1 MGGDLSLKSSSAFR
15 HAPPDLGNA
24 LLVEATTRHSGLAQG
39 LVHCFVAGEELEM
52 ALTAARG
59 IADHG
64 LTTALD
70 LLGENIGVESAA
82 AAAAAAFAAVP
93 DSVNTPRR
101 MSAAAWAPT
110 GSGTKWSMGSAATPR
125 PS

>member
-1 MGGDLSLKSSSAFR
+1 MGYFPPGLNAVGGDLPLKSSSAFR
-15 HAPPDLGNA
+15 HTPPDLGNA

-59 IADHG
+59 SADHG

-70 LLGENIGVESAA
+70 LLGENIGVESEAA
-82 AAAAAAFAAVP
+82 AEAAAAVP

-110 GSGTKWSMGSAATPR
+110 GSGTK
-125 PS
+125 